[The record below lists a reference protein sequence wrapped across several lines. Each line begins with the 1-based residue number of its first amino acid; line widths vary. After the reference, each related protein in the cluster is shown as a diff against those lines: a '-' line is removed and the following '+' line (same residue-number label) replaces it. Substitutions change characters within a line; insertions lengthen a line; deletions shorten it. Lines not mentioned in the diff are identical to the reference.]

1 MSDSQITK
9 LALAQSMKKLMEKRP
24 MKKISV
30 SDIVKEC
37 NLNRQTFYYH
47 FKDKYDLVNWI
58 FYTELIVYIKDTPM
72 EKLQVLEKICEYFY
86 ENKEFYKNA
95 FEERG
100 QNSFSEYFTETM
112 HNIMK
117 IQLGEVFKNKK
128 DLEFYTTFYADA
140 IRLAISKWLMEG
152 AEIPPD
158 KFVSLLK
165 NTILIAAQYLSED

>member
-117 IQLGEVFKNKK
+117 IQLEKFSRIKGF
-128 DLEFYTTFYADA
+128 
-140 IRLAISKWLMEG
+140 RLLHN
-152 AEIPPD
+152 
-158 KFVSLLK
+158 FLC
-165 NTILIAAQYLSED
+165 